1 MRKGDSNEFK
11 AFSFWCFSSVCGYSF
26 RLIDEYV
33 IDITTLL
40 GAFMVAIFSG
50 VVVKAIQ
57 SIPTLDRELKKPTY
71 LTLWIIA
78 FVCLIGS
85 FHFFDL

>member
-1 MRKGDSNEFK
+1 MNLKHFLSGASV
-11 AFSFWCFSSVCGYSF
+11 AFAVILF

>member
-1 MRKGDSNEFK
+1 MNLKHFLSGASV
-11 AFSFWCFSSVCGYSF
+11 AFAVILF

-50 VVVKAIQ
+50 GVVKAIQ

-78 FVCLIGS
+78 FVCLIGA
-85 FHFFDL
+85 FHFFNL

>member
-11 AFSFWCFSSVCGYSF
+11 AFSFASVAFAVILF

>member
-1 MRKGDSNEFK
+1 MNLKHFLSGASV
-11 AFSFWCFSSVCGYSF
+11 AFAVILF
-26 RLIDEYV
+26 RIIDEYV

-85 FHFFDL
+85 YHFFDL

>member
-1 MRKGDSNEFK
+1 MNLKHFLSGASV
-11 AFSFWCFSSVCGYSF
+11 AFVVILF

-33 IDITTLL
+33 IDIPTLL

-50 VVVKAIQ
+50 IVIKVVQ
-57 SIPTLDRELKKPTY
+57 SISTLDRELKKTTY
-71 LTLWIIA
+71 LTLWTIA
-78 FVCLIGS
+78 FVCLLGS

>member
-1 MRKGDSNEFK
+1 MNLKHFLSGASV
-11 AFSFWCFSSVCGYSF
+11 AFAVILF

-78 FVCLIGS
+78 FVCLLGS

>member
-1 MRKGDSNEFK
+1 MNLKHFLSGASV
-11 AFSFWCFSSVCGYSF
+11 AFAVILF

-40 GAFMVAIFSG
+40 GAFMVAIFSA

>member
-1 MRKGDSNEFK
+1 MNLKHFLSGASV
-11 AFSFWCFSSVCGYSF
+11 AFAVILF
-26 RLIDEYV
+26 RLIDKYV

-78 FVCLIGS
+78 FVCLISS

>member
-1 MRKGDSNEFK
+1 MNLKHFLSGASV
-11 AFSFWCFSSVCGYSF
+11 AFAVILV

-33 IDITTLL
+33 IDIPTLL

-71 LTLWIIA
+71 LTFWIIA
-78 FVCLIGS
+78 FVCLLGS

>member
-1 MRKGDSNEFK
+1 MNLKHFLSGASV
-11 AFSFWCFSSVCGYSF
+11 AFAVILF
-26 RLIDEYV
+26 RLIDKYV

>member
-1 MRKGDSNEFK
+1 MNLKHFLSGASV
-11 AFSFWCFSSVCGYSF
+11 AFAVILF
-26 RLIDEYV
+26 RLIDKYV

-78 FVCLIGS
+78 FVCLLGS

>member
-1 MRKGDSNEFK
+1 MNLKHFHFLSGASV
-11 AFSFWCFSSVCGYSF
+11 AFAVILF

-85 FHFFDL
+85 FHFFNL

>member
-1 MRKGDSNEFK
+1 MNLKHFLSGASV
-11 AFSFWCFSSVCGYSF
+11 AFAVILF
-26 RLIDEYV
+26 RIIDEYV

-40 GAFMVAIFSG
+40 GAFMVAIFSE

>member
-1 MRKGDSNEFK
+1 MNLKHFLSGASV
-11 AFSFWCFSSVCGYSF
+11 AFAVILF

-40 GAFMVAIFSG
+40 GAFMVAIFSW

-78 FVCLIGS
+78 FVCLLGS

>member
-1 MRKGDSNEFK
+1 MNLKHFLSGASV
-11 AFSFWCFSSVCGYSF
+11 AFAVILF

-33 IDITTLL
+33 IDIPTLL

>member
-1 MRKGDSNEFK
+1 MNLKHFLSGASV
-11 AFSFWCFSSVCGYSF
+11 AFVVILF

-33 IDITTLL
+33 IDIPTLL

-50 VVVKAIQ
+50 VVIKVVQ
-57 SIPTLDRELKKPTY
+57 SISTLDRELKKTTY
-71 LTLWIIA
+71 LTLWTIA
-78 FVCLIGS
+78 FVCSLGS

>member
-1 MRKGDSNEFK
+1 MNLKHFLSGASV
-11 AFSFWCFSSVCGYSF
+11 AFAVILF

-57 SIPTLDRELKKPTY
+57 SIRTLDRELKKPTY

>member
-1 MRKGDSNEFK
+1 MNLKHFLSGASV
-11 AFSFWCFSSVCGYSF
+11 AFAVILF
-26 RLIDEYV
+26 RIIDEYV

>member
-1 MRKGDSNEFK
+1 MNLKHFLSGASV
-11 AFSFWCFSSVCGYSF
+11 AFAVILF
-26 RLIDEYV
+26 RLINEYL
-33 IDITTLL
+33 IDIPTLS

-50 VVVKAIQ
+50 VVIKVIQ
-57 SIPTLDRELKKPTY
+57 SISALDRKLKKHTY

-78 FVCLIGS
+78 FVCLLGS